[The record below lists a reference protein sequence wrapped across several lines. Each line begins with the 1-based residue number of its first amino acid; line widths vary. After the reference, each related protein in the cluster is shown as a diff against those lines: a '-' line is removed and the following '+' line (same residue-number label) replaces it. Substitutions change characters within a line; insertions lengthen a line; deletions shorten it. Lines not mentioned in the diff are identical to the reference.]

1 MKLRKQ
7 ISKIGIMMVGLALG
21 IIAVAAIA
29 APAKTTGDAA
39 PATPADVIITPMA
52 MTNTVSGEPMIV
64 TLEYRATEDT
74 QPPAIQTPSEADIE
88 MLAKLVWGEA
98 RGVNSKTQQA
108 AVIWCVLNRVDSTG
122 YACGKSIAHV
132 VTFPNQFQ
140 GYNANYPAT
149 DEFKALA
156 EDVLTRWYAEKAGYI
171 NIGRVLPVEYQWFMG
186 NGSTNTFRNAYTN
199 GAKWDWSLESPYE
212 S

>member
-1 MKLRKQ
+1 MKMRRS
-7 ISKIGIMMVGLALG
+7 IRKIGIIMVGIALG

-29 APAKTTGDAA
+29 VPAKTTGDAA
-39 PATPADVIITPMA
+39 PASEVIVTPMA
-52 MTNTVSGEPMIV
+52 MTNTVGGEPMIV
-64 TLEYRATEDT
+64 TLEYRATKDT
-74 QPPAIQTPSEADIE
+74 QPPEIQTPSEADIE

-140 GYNANYPAT
+140 GYKADYPAT
-149 DEFKALA
+149 EEYKALA

-171 NIGRVLPVEYQWFMG
+171 NIGRVLPTDYQWFIG

-199 GAKWDWSLESPYE
+199 GTKWDWSLESPYE
-212 S
+212 N